1 MTITDSEWSRAL
13 DSPQRPAVIDVTRC
27 SSQITLNEHVKPYS
41 FFGARAD
48 DAGQSLRQRLL
59 VTNDFDGRP
68 RRFTGQTDWHI
79 EWRACYESVGNGC
92 RIGGVVSNVQVAY
105 TLPRWA
111 DRDSAPTGLRDRWD
125 RYIGGLTSHEKGH
138 GAIALKVAGL
148 MEAELVG
155 LADGESCASISAQAQ
170 SIVEQVMQRGEQM
183 QREYDRMTSH
193 GSAQGAVFP
202 F

>member
-1 MTITDSEWSRAL
+1 MTFTDSEWSRAL
-13 DSPQRPAVIDVTRC
+13 DGPQLPATIAVTRC
-27 SSQITLNEHVKPYS
+27 SSHVTLNEQVKPYS

-59 VTNDFDGRP
+59 VTTDFDGRP

-79 EWRACYESVGNGC
+79 EWRACYEAVRNGC
-92 RIGGVVSNVQVAY
+92 RIGGIVSTVHVAY

-111 DRDSAPTGLRDRWD
+111 DRDSAPTALRDRWD
-125 RYIGGLTSHEKGH
+125 RYIGGLTNHEKGH

-148 MEAELVG
+148 IDTDLVG
-155 LADGESCASISAQAQ
+155 LVDGDSCASLNARAQ
-170 SIVEQVMQRGEQM
+170 SMVEQAMQRGEQM